1 MIYCS
6 DIDIKP
12 NIDHHYSSKPSR
24 RNEIEFR
31 LTHNSSF
38 SLAAKNSIFGLEQKK
53 MPEIGAGKGLNSLS
67 FKLFRAKRMELK
79 QWMGS

>member
-1 MIYCS
+1 MISCS
-6 DIDIKP
+6 DIDIKQ

-31 LTHNSSF
+31 LTHNFSF

-53 MPEIGAGKGLNSLS
+53 DARNWSRQRPELIEPQAFPG
-67 FKLFRAKRMELK
+67 
-79 QWMGS
+79 